1 MFGEYGYEEE
11 GPLPKTYDLALLRRL
26 SGFVRPY
33 LLLVILALVAGI
45 AITAVSLVVPFVT
58 KLALDRHIVAEWYRL
73 DTKSPTAQRAVEDL
87 QGRFEREAAG
97 QGLFVSATELV
108 RLDPRLVKDLRDLGA
123 LSSAAFYRLEP
134 NKTALA
140 RQHGLKIIVD
150 EAASAFVGHNELAAL
165 DPQARKA
172 LREADI
178 RGTAAMGLLLFA
190 LAVAAFAFGYWEY
203 IWLER
208 AGQGIMADIR
218 VELFTRVQS
227 QGLAFF
233 DRNPVGR
240 LSTRV
245 TNDVENLNELF
256 KSVMVTLFKDILLLL
271 GIIVL
276 LAVLN
281 WRLALL
287 CFALIPVVFVLAMLF
302 SRLARSVFRKLRE
315 TVSAINSFCQ
325 ERFAAVRTVKL
336 LNARAAQEE
345 EFAEINQQNYDAGM
359 SQIKVFGIFMPL
371 MEWLASLGVALLL
384 WRGGILVIEDR
395 VTLGTLVAFISYLRM
410 FFRPLRDISE
420 KFNIMQAALAS
431 TERIVEYLD
440 TDQRL
445 QEPAAPKKP
454 APGPPAVAFENVDFA
469 YDPAK
474 PVLEDVSFEI
484 PAGEMVALV
493 GRTGEGKTT
502 CAHLLNR
509 FYDPARGA
517 VRVGG
522 VSMRDADPAWR
533 TSRIALVSQDVF
545 LFSATLTENV
555 ALGRKALRPD
565 ALEHALKLCGAWGFV
580 AGLEKGPETVLSER
594 GANLSGGERQLL
606 SFARALYSDPDILI
620 LDEATSSV
628 DPQTERAIQDAVS
641 AMTSK
646 RTTLV
651 VAHRIS
657 TIEKARTIIVLNKG
671 RIAEIGSHSEL
682 MEKQG
687 LYYKL
692 RRVWK
697 AASVEQATG
706 QNPA

>member
-1 MFGEYGYEEE
+1 M
-11 GPLPKTYDLALLRRL
+11 LVALALM
-26 SGFVRPY
+26 
-33 LLLVILALVAGI
+33 AGI
-45 AITAVSLVVPFVT
+45 AITAVSLFVPYIT
-58 KLALDRHIVAEWYRL
+58 KVALDRHIVAEWYRL
-73 DTKSPTAQRAVEDL
+73 DPTGPLADEAVKNLNSRFVREDS
-87 QGRFEREAAG
+87 G
-97 QGLFVSATELV
+97 QGLFISASNLV
-108 RLDPRLVKDLRDLGA
+108 RLDPRLVKDLKDRGI
-123 LSSAAFYRLEP
+123 LSSATFYRIEP
-134 NKTALA
+134 DKTALA
-140 RQHGLKIIVD
+140 RQHGLKIIFD
-150 EAASAFVGHNELAAL
+150 ENASAFVLHSELSVL
-165 DPQARKA
+165 GPEARKA

-178 RGTAAMGLLLFA
+178 RGTTGMGLLLFS

-218 VELFTRVQS
+218 VELFTHVQA

-302 SRLARSVFRKLRE
+302 SRLAREVFRKLRE

-345 EFAEINQQNYDAGM
+345 GFGVINQRNYDAGM
-359 SQIKVFGIFMPL
+359 SQIRIFGIFMPL
-371 MEWLASLGVALLL
+371 MEWLASLGVALLI
-384 WRGGILVIEDR
+384 WQGGALVLEDR

-431 TERIVEYLD
+431 TERIVEYMD
-440 TDQRL
+440 TDQRMK
-445 QEPAAPKKP
+445 EPAAPKRP
-454 APGPPAVAFENVDFA
+454 ASGPPAVAFENVHFA
-469 YDPAK
+469 YEPAR
-474 PVLEDVSFEI
+474 PVLENVSFAI

-509 FYDPARGA
+509 FYDPAEGM
-517 VRVGG
+517 VSMGG
-522 VSMRDADPAWR
+522 VNLKDADPAWR
-533 TSRIALVSQDVF
+533 TNRIALVSQDVF
-545 LFSATLTENV
+545 LFSASLAENV
-555 ALGRKALRPD
+555 TLGRKPQQPD
-565 ALEHALKLCGAWGFV
+565 ALKYALTLCGAWDFV
-580 AGLEKGPETVLSER
+580 ARLEKGPETLLSER

-606 SFARALYSDPDILI
+606 SFARALYSNPDILI

-657 TIEKARTIIVLNKG
+657 TIEKAHTIIVLNKG
-671 RIAEIGSHSEL
+671 KVAEMGSHSEL

-687 LYYKL
+687 LYFKL
-692 RRVWK
+692 RRVWE
-697 AASVEQATG
+697 AASVEQAAD
-706 QNPA
+706 PVRS